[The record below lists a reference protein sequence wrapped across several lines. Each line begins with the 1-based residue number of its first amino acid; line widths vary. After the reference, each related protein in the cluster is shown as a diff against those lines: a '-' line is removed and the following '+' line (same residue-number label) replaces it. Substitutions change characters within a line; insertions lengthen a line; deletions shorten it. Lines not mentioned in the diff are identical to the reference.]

1 MYADVTPIQIELM
14 PEGTATLSVRISNP
28 STTIDAYDISL
39 FGLDPKWVKVEPRRL
54 SLFPSETDEVLV
66 TISLPAD
73 FPAGH
78 RVLSIHVQSENDPAD
93 FSLVQTSM
101 LVVDQPRLT
110 LRMDPVL
117 VNGGRTATFGM
128 VVTNTG
134 NSVVRGTP
142 DCVDPEEQATISF
155 TPHELD
161 LAPGQR
167 EVVQAKVTARRPWV
181 GTPKV
186 RTFTFAVD
194 AHNRSEAVASFVQKP
209 RLGRLMF
216 ALLGLLTAAAVFA
229 VVLSKT
235 FDNVVD
241 EASVDDAS
249 LAAAL
254 DQGGGD
260 GSGKAPVDPGVVT
273 GTVTLFSTDAG
284 IGGVQADLFDAD
296 NTEVPIA
303 TAATN
308 DAGEFGFP
316 RLPAGSYVLKLSGAG
331 FSDVWYPAAPTAAD
345 AEAFDVELGKGVE
358 LDPVQ
363 LGGRPGNVKGVVK
376 VADPTGA
383 IATLLVP
390 GVVSDTPAS
399 VKAVEVSA
407 DGTFLFEA
415 VPSPA
420 EYQLIV
426 EKPGYAPATRDVV
439 VGPAETVEG
448 IEVVLRK
455 GDGVIRG
462 SVQGDGVPLGG
473 ATIVATDG
481 TTRITTVSLTDGSVG
496 SFSLRALPTPATYT
510 LTVSKDGYTT
520 ETRTIALTTGQ
531 QVDQIAIALTGA
543 TGSMSGTTTLQG
555 AAGLG
560 GVTVTVS
567 GGGIANGDGTVATTT
582 VSSGAVGTWFI
593 DDLPIP
599 ATYTVTF
606 AKDGLVSQVRLVD
619 LDPLTGAVDAVGVD
633 VELSPDHAV
642 VTGIVR
648 GSDGTPVAMATAE
661 LSDGTTTRRL
671 ATAHDPLGRFTFD
684 DVPPGAYTLTA
695 NLPGTT
701 QAVVLVNVTAGEVRE
716 LDLRLD
722 AQASLTGRVTL
733 FDAASATY
741 QSLAGATVR
750 LYPTA
755 SFPGP
760 ASSAIASVVTDASGN
775 FTFTSLD
782 APENFV
788 IAVFATASSPDPVDS
803 RLVLTQPS
811 TQVVVPT
818 FQLLELF

>member
-1 MYADVTPIQIELM
+1 MYADVTPIQVELM
-14 PEGTATLSVRISNP
+14 PEGTATLTVRISNP

-39 FGLDPKWVKVEPRRL
+39 FGLDPSWVRVEPRRL

-66 TISLPAD
+66 TISLPPD

-78 RVLSIHVQSENDPAD
+78 RVLSIHVQSENDPTD
-93 FSLVQTSM
+93 FALVQASM
-101 LVVDQPRLT
+101 LVVEQPRLT

-117 VNGGRTATFGM
+117 VSGGHTATFGM

-134 NSVVRGTP
+134 NSVVHGTP
-142 DCVDPEEQATISF
+142 DCVDPEEQAKISF
-155 TPHELD
+155 TPEVLD

-167 EVVQAKVTARRPWV
+167 EVVQARVTARRPWV
-181 GTPKV
+181 GSPKV

-216 ALLGLLTAAAVFA
+216 AMLGLLTAAAVFA

-254 DQGGGD
+254 DQGAGD
-260 GSGKAPVDPGVVT
+260 GSGRAPVDPGVVT

-284 IGGVQADLFDAD
+284 IGGVQADLFGAD

-316 RLPAGSYVLKLSGAG
+316 RLSAGSYVLKLSGAG
-331 FSDVWYPAAPTAAD
+331 FAEVWYPAAPTAAD
-345 AEAFDVELGKGVE
+345 AEAFDVELGKAVE
-358 LDPVQ
+358 LDAVQ

-383 IATLLVP
+383 IATLVVP

-407 DGTFLFEA
+407 DGTFVFEA

-426 EKPGYAPATRDVV
+426 EKPGYAPSTRDVV

-448 IEVVLRK
+448 IEIVLRK

-481 TTRITTVSLTDGSVG
+481 TTQITTVSLTDGSVG

-567 GGGIANGDGTVATTT
+567 GGATEVTTTT

-606 AKDGLVSQVRLVD
+606 AEEGLVSQVRLID
-619 LDPLTGAVDAVGVD
+619 LDPLAGSVDAVGVD
-633 VELSPDHAV
+633 VEMSRDHAV

-648 GSDGTPVAMATAE
+648 GSDGNPVALATAE
-661 LSDGTTTRRL
+661 LSDGTITRRL
-671 ATAHDPLGRFTFD
+671 VTAHDPLGRFTFD

-695 NLPGTT
+695 SLPGTT
-701 QAVVLVNVTAGEVRE
+701 PAVVLVNVTAGELNE

-722 AQASLTGRVTL
+722 AQASLAGRVTL
-733 FDAASATY
+733 FDATSATY
-741 QSLAGATVR
+741 QPLAGATVR
-750 LYPTA
+750 LYPTE

-760 ASSAIASVVTDASGN
+760 ASAALASVVTDASGA

-782 APENFV
+782 APDDFV
-788 IAVFATASSPDPVDS
+788 IAVYATASSPDPVDS

-811 TQVVVPT
+811 AQVVVPT